1 MFLLQGMGMI
11 LANLLAIGIIVL
23 VAWLFL
29 RRGPVTE
36 SKLRRMVKADSIPAR
51 DVLPCGGDLA
61 RRVRCCVHLIWA
73 VSRVTS
79 SVR

>member
-11 LANLLAIGIIVL
+11 LANLLAISIIVL

-51 DVLPCGGDLA
+51 DVCRAAVIWA
-61 RRVRCCVHLIWA
+61 RRVRFYVRSIWV